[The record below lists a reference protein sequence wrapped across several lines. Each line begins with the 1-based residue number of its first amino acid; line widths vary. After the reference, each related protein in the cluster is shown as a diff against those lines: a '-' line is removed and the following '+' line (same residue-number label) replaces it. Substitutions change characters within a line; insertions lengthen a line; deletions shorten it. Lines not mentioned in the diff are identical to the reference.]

1 MTLAERWTDDAWQAL
16 DEARH
21 ADAAEL
27 AMRAIMAD
35 RQAFDAH
42 VVLARCTASDTIAIS
57 ILREAALE
65 GRRHHD
71 NVITGTRGG
80 YWSDL
85 STRPY
90 MRAMHELAVTLWRRS
105 LTQDRHD
112 AVDVAKRMLRLNP
125 NDNQGIRFLLWHW
138 MPEMGLWDE
147 MRPILLRYRD
157 EQRCE
162 TLFTSAL
169 DSIRRYDGGAAD
181 LLAQAIRSNVHVAP
195 LLLAGRAPADTD
207 DDSVACM
214 GPDEAASYAHR
225 AHANWRKVEGALDML
240 RRVHDAGIAQASAT
254 KSDHSS
260 DAASTAGTPKLR
272 KTTREA
278 LRALHAGFVGL
289 EFPTYKIIPRP
300 AGELRVMMRG
310 GVFRTENGR
319 IALVDFDDAV
329 RDPDDATYKGTGYT
343 DACYEDILTRDLAIS
358 VDMEDTPYSGLLLT
372 ENGLSVANALFGVAK
387 VALHVASQQDDEP
400 IIKLAGMPSQTS
412 DFQ

>member
-1 MTLAERWTDDAWQAL
+1 MTPVERVTDDAWQAL
-16 DEARH
+16 DEERH

-42 VVLARCTASDTIAIS
+42 VVLARCTASDTIAIA
-57 ILREAALE
+57 ILREAVLE
-65 GRRHHD
+65 GRRQHD
-71 NVITGTRGG
+71 NVITGTHGG

-90 MRAMHELAVTLWRRS
+90 MRAMHELAVTLWRRG

-112 AVDVAKRMLRLNP
+112 AIDVAKRMLRLNP
-125 NDNQGIRFLLWHW
+125 NDNQGIRFLLWNW
-138 MPEMGLWDE
+138 LPEMGLWDE
-147 MRPILLRYRD
+147 MRPILRKHRD
-157 EQRCE
+157 ERRCE

-169 DSIRRYDGGAAD
+169 DAIRRHDGVAAD

-195 LLLAGRAPADTD
+195 LLLAARAPADPGA
-207 DDSVACM
+207 DSVAWM
-214 GPDEAASYAHR
+214 GPDEAAAYAHR
-225 AHANWRKVEGALDML
+225 AHANWRKVDDALDML
-240 RRVHDAGIAQASAT
+240 RRVHEAGLAQTSATASNQSSGTASAA
-254 KSDHSS
+254 
-260 DAASTAGTPKLR
+260 DAPKLR

-278 LRALHAGFVGL
+278 LRALHAGLVGL
-289 EFPTYKIIPRP
+289 EFPTYKMIPRP

-319 IALVDFDDAV
+319 IALVDFDDAI

-343 DACYEDILTRDLAIS
+343 DACYEDILSHDLAVS

-372 ENGLSVANALFGVAK
+372 ENGLSIANTLFGVAK
-387 VALHVASQQDDEP
+387 VALHVASQHDDEP
-400 IIKLAGMPSQTS
+400 IIRIVPA
-412 DFQ
+412 